1 MADEMLPEPVFAI
14 RKFDPVRRSAA
25 ASAMLQPSSS
35 AKQRVSKSATK
46 KPMAAVAFA
55 DLI

>member
-1 MADEMLPEPVFAI
+1 MLPEPVVAI